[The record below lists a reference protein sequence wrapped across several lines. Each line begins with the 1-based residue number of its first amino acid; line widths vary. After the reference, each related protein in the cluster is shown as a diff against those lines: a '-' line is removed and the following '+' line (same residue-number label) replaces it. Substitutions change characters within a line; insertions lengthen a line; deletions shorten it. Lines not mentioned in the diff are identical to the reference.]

1 MNAILDLPLA
11 TPAFVYDESGILS
24 AVRALQRARGFG
36 KVGVLYSIKSFPFL
50 PALQLLRPWVDGFSV
65 SSLFEARL
73 AAEAGG
79 SLHITTPGLRAEEL
93 GEIAGLCGYIAF
105 NSLEQFCRLQPV
117 LQNPSA
123 AGVRVNPEL
132 SFLHDR
138 RHDPCREFSKLGIP
152 ADELTAAVTR
162 DVLLCVR
169 IRGLHVHNNFSSR
182 SFDPLKKTVA
192 LLENKLKGLL
202 PQLEWVN
209 LGGGYLFETEA
220 DLAPLIAI
228 ARRLRKIYGI
238 QVFFE
243 PGKALV
249 GEAGYLV
256 ATVIDLFQRQGKTVA
271 VLDTTVNH
279 HPEVFEYQIRPVP
292 AWREPERG
300 RPVILVGST
309 CLAGDLFGEYRF
321 AKPPRLG
328 DKVAFAKVGAYSLVK
343 ANRFNG
349 YNLPNVYAWDGAG
362 APRLLKRY
370 GYEDFRRQW
379 TNDAL
384 L

>member
-1 MNAILDLPLA
+1 MTPILELPLA
-11 TPAFVYDESGILS
+11 TPAFVYDESRIL
-24 AVRALQRARGFG
+24 AAARLLKRARGFG
-36 KVGVLYSIKSFPFL
+36 GLGVLYSVKSFPFL
-50 PALQLLRPWVDGFSV
+50 PVLRLLRPWVDGFSV

-73 AAEAGG
+73 AAEVGG
-79 SLHITTPGLRAEEL
+79 PLHITTPGLRGEEL
-93 GEIAGLCGYIAF
+93 GEIAELCGYIAF
-105 NSLEQFCRLQPV
+105 NSLEQFRRLQPA
-117 LQNPSA
+117 LQNPSV
-123 AGVRVNPEL
+123 AGVRVNPGL

-152 ADELTAAVTR
+152 VDELTAAVTR

-169 IRGLHVHNNFSSR
+169 IRGLHFHNIFSSR

-220 DLAPLIAI
+220 DLAALIAI

-238 QVFFE
+238 KVFFE

-249 GEAGYLV
+249 GDAGYLV
-256 ATVIDLFQRQGKTVA
+256 ATVIDLFHRQGKTVA
-271 VLDTTVNH
+271 VLDATVNH
-279 HPEVFEYQIRPVP
+279 HPEIFEYQIRPAP
-292 AWREPERG
+292 AWEEPEQG
-300 RPVILVGST
+300 RPVILAGCT

-321 AKPPRLG
+321 ARALRLG

-349 YNLPNVYAWDGAG
+349 YNLPSIYAWDGAG
-362 APRLLKRY
+362 EARLMKRY
-370 GYEDFRRQW
+370 GYEEFQGQW
-379 TNDAL
+379 TADAPV
-384 L
+384 